1 MGFIKGLLK
10 LIVLVAVLLGVT
22 AFVARFMDGPLIMLP
37 GGPLTSGEMVT
48 DADVDWAQFKDVQE
62 VELESDGRSR
72 ITWILVKDDTAYIP
86 ASLAFP
92 PGKTWHEQ
100 ILIDPV
106 AMLRINGKRYPVTLK
121 RVDDEAEKAAIQ
133 AANAGKY
140 QAPPGSDASNVW
152 LFEISERV

>member
-1 MGFIKGLLK
+1 MGFLKGLLK
-10 LIVLVAVLLGVT
+10 LVVFIAVLLGIT

-37 GGPLTSGEMVT
+37 GGPLVSGEMVT
-48 DADVDWAQFKDVQE
+48 DPDVDWAQFKDVE
-62 VELESDGRSR
+62 EIELESDGRSR

-100 ILIDPV
+100 ILIDPT
-106 AMLRINGKRYPVTLK
+106 ATLRINGKRYPVTLT
-121 RVDDEAEKAAIQ
+121 RVDDEAEKTAIQ
-133 AANAGKY
+133 AANLGKY